1 MIGDDRKAL
10 HDHEAR
16 ERASRNGQPPGQVR
30 AITASSVTAANVK
43 WLWRGWLPLRMVALL
58 AGQPGFGKTTLAT
71 RLAAD
76 ISRGEL
82 DGALAGVPADVLVV
96 SYEDAIAETLVPRLT
111 AADADLDRVHF
122 VGCSDVGRTLDL
134 TRHLPDI
141 DRLAREHGAR
151 LLYIDPLVAGM
162 PAGEVSSHRDQDV
175 RSVLAPIAML
185 AERQDLAV
193 LATMHFS
200 KSATSALLGV
210 GGSIGFVGAARSVLV
225 FGADPTDDRGAHG
238 PARVLAHGKC
248 NVGRLQRSRQ
258 VAILSHVIDPFGDDP
273 IETSTALIGDEC
285 EVSADE
291 LVQTGGRKEGV
302 RGQALRFL
310 RDLLADGPHAAK
322 EVFRLAE
329 DDGLPEKT
337 VRRAKDDL
345 DVETYQEGR
354 QWWWRLPERVD
365 DELEEES

>member
-210 GGSIGFVGAARSVLV
+210 GGSIGFVGAAIVGRV
-225 FGADPTDDRGAHG
+225 GTEHEHGPRGAYE
-238 PARVLAHGKC
+238 PDA
-248 NVGRLQRSRQ
+248 
-258 VAILSHVIDPFGDDP
+258 
-273 IETSTALIGDEC
+273 
-285 EVSADE
+285 SAD
-291 LVQTGGRKEGV
+291 
-302 RGQALRFL
+302 A
-310 RDLLADGPHAAK
+310 
-322 EVFRLAE
+322 
-329 DDGLPEKT
+329 
-337 VRRAKDDL
+337 
-345 DVETYQEGR
+345 
-354 QWWWRLPERVD
+354 
-365 DELEEES
+365 